1 MGSADRALGVIGV
14 AVGTWLGASVGFATD
29 VEVAHGPFTVDQVV
43 LEGLAGSLEVRVVAG
58 TETRLVVEGPEE
70 AVAALAIAADG
81 GMLRVTV
88 PPGGRSVTVV
98 ERMTV
103 VTGPGASSNVVIGGS
118 SISTSR
124 ASSSSAAVPLD
135 MGPLDMV
142 LEAPAGTGLTLLG
155 FTGEAEIGDL
165 LGPLAVQ
172 AVGGTVR
179 VGQVTA
185 AELAAVGGGQIEV
198 VSVEGDLV
206 ADVTGDGRIA
216 VLGGSIGA
224 ARVAVT
230 GAGVVDI
237 EAPVQ
242 SAAVKLVGGGE
253 VRLASVAEPPQV
265 SRIGG
270 GQFTVGEP

>member
-1 MGSADRALGVIGV
+1 MGSADRALGVIGL
-14 AVGTWLGASVGFATD
+14 AVGTWLGAAALAAD

-43 LEGLAGSLEVRVVAG
+43 LEGLAGSLEVRVVPG

-70 AVAALAIAADG
+70 AMAALAIAADG
-81 GMLRVTV
+81 GVLTVTV

-103 VTGPGASSNVVIGGS
+103 VTGPGASSNVVIGGTS
-118 SISTSR
+118 ASTSR
-124 ASSSSAAVPLD
+124 ASSSSAAVP
-135 MGPLDMV
+135 MDMV
-142 LEAPAGTGLTLLG
+142 LEAPVGTALSLLG

-165 LGPLAVQ
+165 LGSLVVQ

-179 VGQVTA
+179 VGKVKA

-198 VSVEGDLV
+198 VSVDGDLV

-224 ARVAVT
+224 ARVGVT
-230 GAGVVDI
+230 GAGVVSV
-237 EAPVQ
+237 EAPAQ

-253 VRLASVAEPPQV
+253 VRLASVAEPPEV

-270 GQFTVGEP
+270 GRVSVGEP

>member
-1 MGSADRALGVIGV
+1 MGSADSALGVIGL
-14 AVGTWLGASVGFATD
+14 AALTWLGATAAFAAD

-43 LEGLAGSLEVRVVAG
+43 LDGLAGSLEVRVVAG
-58 TETRLVVEGPEE
+58 TETRLVVEGHDE
-70 AVAALAIAADG
+70 AVAALAITADG
-81 GMLRVTV
+81 GLLTVTV

-118 SISTSR
+118 SASTSR
-124 ASSSSAAVPLD
+124 ASSSSAAV
-135 MGPLDMV
+135 PLDMV

-179 VGQVTA
+179 VGKVKA

-198 VSVEGDLV
+198 VSVDGDLV

-224 ARVAVT
+224 ARIAVT
-230 GAGVVDI
+230 GAGVVSV
-237 EAPVQ
+237 EAPAQ
-242 SAAVKLVGGGE
+242 SATVKLVGGGE
-253 VRLASVAEPPQV
+253 VRLASVAEPPEV

-270 GQFTVGEP
+270 GRVSVGEP